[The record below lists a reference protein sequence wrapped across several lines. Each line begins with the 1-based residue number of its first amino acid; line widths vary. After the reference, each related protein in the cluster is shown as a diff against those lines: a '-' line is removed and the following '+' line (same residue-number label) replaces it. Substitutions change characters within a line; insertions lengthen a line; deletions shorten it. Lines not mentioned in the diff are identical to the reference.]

1 MEAMT
6 IYAYTKKTLE
16 SKIEEACREKRNTFL
31 MGGSRH
37 YIEAAGKAIK
47 NYEVTV
53 VRQSP
58 IGLDFEIRFRDL
70 TYGYD
75 KPRDDVFI
83 WSIIDYIK
91 NMLSARIEL
100 ATSASPV
107 YI

>member
-58 IGLDFEIRFRDL
+58 IGLDFEIRFRDRNEKIYL
-70 TYGYD
+70 
-75 KPRDDVFI
+75 KKSFI
-83 WSIIDYIK
+83 QELVCYIK
-91 NMLSARIEL
+91 LNINMTLL
-100 ATSASPV
+100 V
-107 YI
+107 K